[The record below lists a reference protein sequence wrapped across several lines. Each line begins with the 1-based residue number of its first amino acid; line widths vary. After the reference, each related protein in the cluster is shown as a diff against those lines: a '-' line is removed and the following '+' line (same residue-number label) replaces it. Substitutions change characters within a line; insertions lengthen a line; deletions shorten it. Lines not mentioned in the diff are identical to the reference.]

1 MATAMNEKDAVRDF
15 IRSAE
20 ALTTSIENLREGDRS
35 QVLLKLHELTIK
47 VESPWETFVR
57 LFLSEPAVL
66 ASVKILQDLNI
77 FKKWKDNGSRPMS
90 CAQLSDLAEGPCD
103 AALLYRLLRLLVSNN
118 IVEMTSDGVY
128 KPTEFCNQLADSD
141 FSTTAKF

>member
-1 MATAMNEKDAVRDF
+1 MATAMNENDAVRDF

-57 LFLSEPAVL
+57 LFLSE
-66 ASVKILQDLNI
+66 
-77 FKKWKDNGSRPMS
+77 
-90 CAQLSDLAEGPCD
+90 
-103 AALLYRLLRLLVSNN
+103 VS
-118 IVEMTSDGVY
+118 
-128 KPTEFCNQLADSD
+128 
-141 FSTTAKF
+141 